1 MKNLPLAESCLFA
14 TQKGK
19 ISSVKAFVLT
29 QVLIAILLLTTL
41 GSVYYFLTKSSAN
54 PSYSQT
60 GPVTTQPASLN
71 LNLDSPDDDLMV
83 FNSSVVV
90 SGKTL
95 PNIYVLVSSDSD
107 DFIIKSKEDGTFSGD
122 LELELGQNELTVSA
136 FDSSGDSR
144 EAKRTIFYSKEKI

>member
-1 MKNLPLAESCLFA
+1 M
-14 TQKGK
+14 QKGK
-19 ISSVKAFVLT
+19 ISSVRAFVLT

-41 GSVYYFLTKSSAN
+41 GSVYYLLTKSKAN

-136 FDSSGDSR
+136 FDSNGDFR